1 MNRQRRQHVITAVAA
16 AGGLALFTYSVRDVG
31 ADEILNGIHRVGW
44 GLLPIL
50 ALAGLRFVL
59 RAEAWRLCTPVN
71 SRLTLR
77 QAFVAFLAGDA
88 LGNVTPLGL
97 IASEPAKVFLTRHH
111 LATSES
117 VASLAID
124 NLVYALSVVTMIAA
138 GVIVM
143 LLTVPLPFEVQEWS
157 LVLLVTLAIISG
169 AGLRIFRHRPGPSPT
184 SGPSFAATLS
194 RLRQSVREFSA
205 GNPSRLWRAFVFDV
219 LFHAAAVL
227 EAYLTLEWLL
237 GDSSP
242 TFAEAVMFESL
253 NRVVTVVFKFVPLRV
268 GVDEAI
274 SGAFAPLLGL
284 GAASGVSLAV
294 IRKVRSLFWMALG
307 LLFIAFS
314 HVQTSPARTPQESVP
329 AHRT

>member
-1 MNRQRRQHVITAVAA
+1 MNKQRRQHVITAVAA
-16 AGGLALFTYSVRDVG
+16 AGGLALFTYSVRNVG
-31 ADEILNGIHRVGW
+31 TDEILSGIHRVGW

-143 LLTVPLPFEVQEWS
+143 LVTVPLPFEVQEWS
-157 LVLLVTLAIISG
+157 FMLLVALAVISVG
-169 AGLRIFRHRPGPSPT
+169 SLRIFRPKRGTSQPSGQ
-184 SGPSFAATLS
+184 SLLARIS
-194 RLRQSVREFSA
+194 RLRQAVRDFSA

-219 LFHAAAVL
+219 VFHAAAVL

-237 GDSSP
+237 GDASP
-242 TFAEAVMFESL
+242 TFAEAIMFESL

-274 SGAFAPLLGL
+274 SGAFAPVLGL
-284 GAASGVSLAV
+284 AAASGVSLAV
-294 IRKVRSLFWMALG
+294 IRKVRSLFWMGLG
-307 LLFIAFS
+307 LLFIAVS
-314 HVQTSPARTPQESVP
+314 HAQPSPSRTPPESVP
-329 AHRT
+329 AHRI